1 MARKQR
7 EEPNTSEWMNTYS
20 DLVTLLLCFFV
31 LLFSMSTIN
40 AEKWENFV
48 KAFANPGDKTMQIV
62 IDALEDQGDEL
73 ANPMGESTP
82 AQSDS
87 MPRTDLELPA
97 SFDELYE
104 YMKSYAEENGLS
116 ESVQVSKGKN
126 TVYIRFKNNLFFDP
140 DSSDIRQAA
149 YPVLDF
155 LGDCLHAV
163 EEEIL
168 TININGHTASV
179 ANAEWYAVS
188 DWKLSSERASEIAI
202 YFEEKGEVEPT
213 IMRPI
218 GYGKNYPVESNDT
231 TEGREANRR
240 VDMVI
245 VSKNAALSPDDPM
258 YQELVGLFDPGAFPS
273 SASADEIL
281 VPKDAFEALAQQTAL
296 DAGLNADDLIAGA
309 PGNTTEPAVSPQAEP
324 DGIEASPPPA
334 EPAPPDGETTE

>member
-1 MARKQR
+1 MAKKQR

-48 KAFANPGDKTMQIV
+48 KAFANPGDKTMQVV
-62 IDALEDQGDEL
+62 IDALEDKGDEL

-140 DSSDIRQAA
+140 DSSNIRQAA
-149 YPVLDF
+149 FPVLDF
-155 LGDCLHAV
+155 LGDCLHSV
-163 EEEIL
+163 QDEIM

-188 DWKLSSERASEIAI
+188 DWRLSSERASEIAI
-202 YFEEKGEVEPT
+202 YFEENGEVEPT

-281 VPKDAFEALAQQTAL
+281 VPQDAFEALAQQTAL
-296 DAGLNADDLIAGA
+296 DAGLDADDLIAAA
-309 PGNTTEPAVSPQAEP
+309 PDNTPETSPEAEPGGIGVSPEP
-324 DGIEASPPPA
+324 
-334 EPAPPDGETTE
+334 PAPPDGETTE